1 MLFVSFTEPPPN
13 VEKSTVPPNAERTD
27 SSGNRNGETVEE
39 VTSDNL
45 SLSNFG
51 DERVENDN
59 FFAERLSANDG
70 NLEYVD
76 ELSLYR
82 SVPIAFTIK
91 YIANQLVSIECYENV
106 PNFRPAM
113 FQGKRVFTL
122 PINNK

>member
-1 MLFVSFTEPPPN
+1 M
-13 VEKSTVPPNAERTD
+13 
-27 SSGNRNGETVEE
+27 VEE

-59 FFAERLSANDG
+59 FFAERLSSNDG

-82 SVPIAFTIK
+82 TVPIAFTIR
-91 YIANQLVSIECYENV
+91 YSENQLVSIECYENV
-106 PNFRPAM
+106 PNFKPAM
-113 FQGKRVFTL
+113 FQGKL
-122 PINNK
+122 N

>member
-1 MLFVSFTEPPPN
+1 M
-13 VEKSTVPPNAERTD
+13 
-27 SSGNRNGETVEE
+27 
-39 VTSDNL
+39 
-45 SLSNFG
+45 
-51 DERVENDN
+51 ENDN
-59 FFAERLSANDG
+59 FFAERLSSNDG

-113 FQGKRVFTL
+113 FQGKRLKWLSLLKIQRIQTEL
-122 PINNK
+122 TDLA